1 MNCRIPYI
9 FRRGALLIEM
19 NSKKLR
25 AVGRTAT
32 ATALI
37 VLVAAVGL
45 GYLWLSSGGTAGN
58 SFQGTIQG
66 AGATFPYPFYSNLS
80 QQYLKVAPGVQ
91 INYNSIGS
99 GGGIRQFTDK
109 TVDFGA
115 SDAPLTDSQ
124 FASAA
129 GVVHVPMVIGG
140 VVAAYNVPGLSNGLR
155 LTGDVLAKIFLGNIT
170 RWNDSEIRAL
180 NPTVTLP
187 ANPIIVVHRSDGS
200 GTTFVWTQYLA
211 SVSQTWADAVGV
223 STSVNWPIGLG
234 GNGNNGVAGL
244 IVQNPYSIGYVEYT
258 YAILNGMNYAAI
270 RNAAGNFILP
280 DVQSISKAAAAA
292 ALSLPRGDQSWSQVS
307 IIKAVVN
314 DTQAADAY
322 PVTSFTY
329 VLVYKD
335 LSVVPGMTLEKA
347 KAMIQF
353 LWWAVHDG
361 QSYAQPLAYVPLP
374 PPVVSLD
381 ETTLRSIQFN
391 GQAVMP

>member
-1 MNCRIPYI
+1 
-9 FRRGALLIEM
+9 
-19 NSKKLR
+19 
-25 AVGRTAT
+25 
-32 ATALI
+32 
-37 VLVAAVGL
+37 
-45 GYLWLSSGGTAGN
+45 
-58 SFQGTIQG
+58 
-66 AGATFPYPFYSNLS
+66 
-80 QQYLKVAPGVQ
+80 
-91 INYNSIGS
+91 
-99 GGGIRQFTDK
+99 
-109 TVDFGA
+109 
-115 SDAPLTDSQ
+115 
-124 FASAA
+124 
-129 GVVHVPMVIGG
+129 
-140 VVAAYNVPGLSNGLR
+140 
-155 LTGDVLAKIFLGNIT
+155 
-170 RWNDSEIRAL
+170 
-180 NPTVTLP
+180 
-187 ANPIIVVHRSDGS
+187 
-200 GTTFVWTQYLA
+200 
-211 SVSQTWADAVGV
+211 VGV